1 MIDRGDK
8 LVNVL
13 NSVQRAALL
22 VPEDDGSNSL
32 PVDFVEF
39 TKEFIHN
46 DELEIMNQNLPDVQ
60 CSIHVSMFDNYSAS

>member
-60 CSIHVSMFDNYSAS
+60 CSISISISMY